1 MRGRLGNELVALV
14 LGWALTAIAGTAL
27 AQAAPASPA
36 PAPVPAGP
44 PSAPLVGATP
54 AEQTPAATAE
64 PAPTT
69 PTAPA
74 PPVQPPIAATAPPAS
89 AAAPAPAGD
98 AACLLG
104 EHDGIADAN
113 ARTSTALVCG
123 ALRDAGARVRTTPLA
138 PSQAYGFAA
147 AYRIA
152 LRPLGKLVLL
162 HVSYEAPVGQEL
174 RSRRLQ
180 LSDIEE
186 MTVAAPRIAAALV
199 HDKPLSETANVGNLV
214 GEDTRRL
221 RKATGETFFALGI
234 LGFMIP
240 DDAWAGYGVFAR
252 FHYQTI
258 DYAVGIDGRIGTSNA
273 RDGDAHLYGLS
284 VGGRYFFTD
293 GDLAPFLGGGLGV
306 LWVGVER
313 EQSVSTDGVYTYD
326 ESVERDGSGLA
337 PFLEA
342 GIELLRMH
350 DSRLDAGVRVDLPLY
365 EIGGDGDESYAVPVS
380 LQASY
385 SFD

>member
-1 MRGRLGNELVALV
+1 MQRQVGNQLVGAV
-14 LGWALTAIAGTAL
+14 LGWALTAIAATAL
-27 AQAAPASPA
+27 GQAAPAGPQPA
-36 PAPVPAGP
+36 AASAGTASTPAG
-44 PSAPLVGATP
+44 AAT
-54 AEQTPAATAE
+54 EQPAATHAPGPSTPSAAAA
-64 PAPTT
+64 PAQPPVPT
-69 PTAPA
+69 PA
-74 PPVQPPIAATAPPAS
+74 PPPPAG
-89 AAAPAPAGD
+89 AEAPAGD

-104 EHDGIADAN
+104 EHDGIAEAN

-123 ALRDAGARVRTTPLA
+123 ALRDAGAQVRTTPLD

-186 MTVAAPRIAAALV
+186 MTVAAPRIADALV
-199 HDKPLSETANVGNLV
+199 HDKPLSETANVANLV
-214 GEDTRRL
+214 GEDTRRA
-221 RKATGETFFALGI
+221 RKASGETFFALGI

-240 DDAWAGYGVFAR
+240 DDAWAGYGVFGR
-252 FHYQTI
+252 FHYQTL
-258 DYAVGIDGRIGTSNA
+258 DYAVAIDGRIGTSNA

-284 VGGRYFFTD
+284 VGGRFFFSD
-293 GDLAPFLGGGLGV
+293 GDLAPFVGGGLGV

-313 EQSVSTDGVYTYD
+313 EQSVSIENGYTYD
-326 ESVERDGSGLA
+326 DSVERDGSGLA

-350 DSRLDAGVRVDLPLY
+350 DSRLDAGVRVDLPLF
-365 EIGGDGDESYAVPVS
+365 EIGGDSEESYAVPVS